1 MKLIKE
7 NVPLEAGNDRTLPN
21 NSYLVT
27 YLDETDKPK
36 YDIAMGDTG
45 RIFDHYYDKYKKD
58 FKWLKQAEGRIAPNL
73 WNNTPPKPE
82 RKRRKRKTSDE
93 E

>member
-45 RIFDHYYDKYKKD
+45 RIFDHYYDKYKKKFQRFD
-58 FKWLKQAEGRIAPNL
+58 QTQGRISPKL
-73 WNNTPPKPE
+73 WNPNPQPPGK
-82 RKRRKRKTSDE
+82 KK
-93 E
+93 

>member
-1 MKLIKE
+1 MSKKDKDIIDKFFNFLKKE
-7 NVPLEAGNDRTLPN
+7 VSPP
-21 NSYLVT
+21 V
-27 YLDETDKPK
+27 
-36 YDIAMGDTG
+36 
-45 RIFDHYYDKYKKD
+45 KKD